1 MGCLFSAPLKA
12 QENNDWINSDIAT
25 YRQYINMEW
34 DSLIE
39 LGNQNINAGVD
50 YYYLRVR
57 MGIAYYN
64 KQRYVRAKKHFTKAL
79 EYNPTD
85 QVTLE
90 YLYYSNLFFGN
101 DYEAKIIG
109 NQLNT
114 ARKEELGIKNRV
126 IEGMSADFTYS
137 STPEKSIPPLIS
149 QSAAGIQ
156 QIPRYFTNTAVT
168 LKHMPWKRF
177 KLMESYTF
185 MYKNSLY
192 SSKENGSSNQ
202 LYTNHILQNQFYISG
217 VYYPAKGLQLSG
229 AWHSIFVSLPNT
241 TVTGNG
247 QGRQQQVTT
256 YSTFSDYTYSIGAL
270 QSFGYLDFG
279 YTYTG
284 AELNNFKQN
293 QHTLNVG
300 IYPFGNLNLYALSRV
315 IFLDDKTKP
324 NSPAI
329 IFGETIGIKLGRNI
343 WVEGHLL
350 AGEIRN
356 MSDYGSYIVYNDVN
370 TLKLKTGVNVL
381 FPFKSGLTISL
392 RSNFHRSEST
402 FTDPTIMNK
411 IYYTSTS
418 ITGGLSW
425 NF

>member
-1 MGCLFSAPLKA
+1 
-12 QENNDWINSDIAT
+12 
-25 YRQYINMEW
+25 
-34 DSLIE
+34 
-39 LGNQNINAGVD
+39 
-50 YYYLRVR
+50 
-57 MGIAYYN
+57 
-64 KQRYVRAKKHFTKAL
+64 
-79 EYNPTD
+79 
-85 QVTLE
+85 
-90 YLYYSNLFFGN
+90 
-101 DYEAKIIG
+101 
-109 NQLNT
+109 
-114 ARKEELGIKNRV
+114 
-126 IEGMSADFTYS
+126 
-137 STPEKSIPPLIS
+137 
-149 QSAAGIQ
+149 
-156 QIPRYFTNTAVT
+156 
-168 LKHMPWKRF
+168 
-177 KLMESYTF
+177 
-185 MYKNSLY
+185 
-192 SSKENGSSNQ
+192 
-202 LYTNHILQNQFYISG
+202 
-217 VYYPAKGLQLSG
+217 
-229 AWHSIFVSLPNT
+229 
-241 TVTGNG
+241 
-247 QGRQQQVTT
+247 
-256 YSTFSDYTYSIGAL
+256 
-270 QSFGYLDFG
+270 
-279 YTYTG
+279 
-284 AELNNFKQN
+284 
-293 QHTLNVG
+293 VG